1 MVKDSKMNTKTHLL
15 TMMNNDVKRA
25 GIGSDVYSR
34 PARITVSA
42 SVALKKIWNLLL
54 VKFLLFKPKKYFF
67 ILQEQN

>member
-42 SVALKKIWNLLL
+42 SVALKNMESFTCKNFTVSPKSSFLFYKSKI
-54 VKFLLFKPKKYFF
+54 
-67 ILQEQN
+67 E